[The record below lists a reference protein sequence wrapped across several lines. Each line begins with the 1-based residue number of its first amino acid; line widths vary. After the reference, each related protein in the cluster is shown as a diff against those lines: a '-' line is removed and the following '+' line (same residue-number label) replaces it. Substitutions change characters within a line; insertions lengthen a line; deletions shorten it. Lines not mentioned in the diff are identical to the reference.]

1 MKLTQLQQETIR
13 SFARADLRTNDQML
27 ALLLAEGFRF
37 FFIDREP
44 YTKCGLSSA
53 DAEDLILNELREG
66 LNNVY

>member
-13 SFARADLRTNDQML
+13 SFAKADLRTNDQLL

-44 YTKCGLSSA
+44 YTKCDLSPA